1 MSTTPVIQTF
11 TIFKTFTLEGTD
23 ERCVILVNVDP
34 ENKLVFV
41 ARQEYILQ
49 FCKEEDPLTASIPIS
64 DTGFDPHDGNLV
76 GFGLGKLDETS
87 CKSIRRS
94 YLNFLYFHFLQA
106 KSMTGNIDYSADAIM
121 NQFQLKI
128 IASAFTAIYDKSLVD
143 QLKENN
149 FQRHSATLK
158 TKIETLGGLY
168 RTPLTLWWYPDV
180 NLVAS
185 RYVLCPETPD
195 LKAGIVNKA
204 TGFELEES
212 SMVVGIRR
220 HYKDCGWLSLKD
232 MMRLDTKLDY
242 YIRDFYRSGY
252 GSPAIDEWPKN

>member
-1 MSTTPVIQTF
+1 MSTAPVIQTF
-11 TIFKTFTLEGTD
+11 TIFKTFTLEGTE
-23 ERCVILVNVDP
+23 ERCVILINVDP

-49 FCKEEDPLTASIPIS
+49 FCKEEDPLIAFIPIS

-76 GFGLGKLDETS
+76 GFGLGKLDESS
-87 CKSIRRS
+87 CKSIRRA
-94 YLNFLYFHFLQA
+94 YLNFLYFTFLIA
-106 KSMTGNIDYSADAIM
+106 KGKAGNTDFSSEAIM

-128 IASAFTAIYDKSLVD
+128 IASAFAAIYGKSLVE

-158 TKIETLGGLY
+158 TKIEALGGLY

-185 RYVLCPETPD
+185 RYVLCPEEPD
-195 LKAGIVNKA
+195 LKPGVVNKA
-204 TGFELEES
+204 SGFELEDS

-220 HYKDCGWLSLKD
+220 HYKDSGWLLLKD
-232 MMRLDTKLDY
+232 MMQSDTRLDY
-242 YIRDFYRSGY
+242 YVRDFYRSGY
-252 GSPAIDEWPKN
+252 GSPAIEAWPKN